1 MVLKDTKQLCV
12 LVIIDGWGIGP
23 AFKGNA
29 ITTAKLPHYDQ
40 IMKKYAHTTLK
51 AASKYVGLPPGQEG
65 NSEAG
70 HMNIGAGRIVEQ
82 DAVVISKSINNGTF
96 FRNPAFMGA
105 LAHTEKYHSDVHLV
119 GMITGNQSA
128 HSDPD
133 HLISLITLFNRKK
146 VRNVYLHLFT
156 DGRDA
161 PPYYAQKLFRSF
173 HGIFSKYATVA
184 TVMGRFYG
192 MDRKKEWSRTEMAY
206 NTMVLGQGI
215 KESSAEDAVLHAY
228 ARGESDEFI
237 KPAVIVNSDGQPKG
251 LIKNND
257 AVVFF
262 NLRSDRAR
270 QLCKP
275 FAQDNFS
282 QENKGSFK
290 PKNKPR
296 NLFLV
301 AMTDFGP
308 DMPKLMTAYPS
319 REIVDTLPMSLP
331 GYRQLAIA
339 ESEKFAHVTYFFN
352 GGYDHP
358 VSGEDREMVTSPN
371 VKHYEDEPQM
381 SLLQTTSRVV
391 EAVQKNQYD
400 FIVMNI
406 ANPDMI
412 AHTGKFWATVKA
424 CEYTDQALA
433 KITKAVLAKNGICI
447 ITADH
452 GNAEGVIDPKTGEPE
467 TEHSTNPVPFI
478 VVKSGTRP
486 KLRKNG
492 VLGDI
497 APTILELLHLEQPHD
512 MTGKSLIIH

>member
-1 MVLKDTKQLCV
+1 MASNDKKLCV
-12 LVIIDGWGIGP
+12 LVIMDGWGIGP
-23 AFKGNA
+23 AAKGNA
-29 ITTAKLPHYDQ
+29 ITTAKLPHYKQ
-40 IMKKYAHTTLK
+40 LVKKYSYTTLK
-51 AASKYVGLPPGQEG
+51 AASKSVGLPMGQEG

-70 HMNIGAGRIVEQ
+70 HMNIGAGRVVEQ

-105 LAHTEKYHSDVHLV
+105 LAHVQKYNSDVHLV

-161 PPYYAQKLFRSF
+161 PPYYAQKLFKSF
-173 HGIFSKYATVA
+173 HGVFNSYATVA

-192 MDRKKEWSRTEMAY
+192 MDRKKEWSRTQLAFDA
-206 NTMVLGQGI
+206 MVSGKGL
-215 KESSAEDAVLHAY
+215 KEKTAEEAVLHAY

-237 KPAVIVNSDGQPKG
+237 KPTIIVDEAGKPKG

-257 AVVFF
+257 AVIFF

-270 QLCKP
+270 QMCKP
-275 FAQDNFS
+275 FAQTDFY
-282 QENKGSFK
+282 QANKGSFK
-290 PKNKPR
+290 PTAKPK

-319 REIVDTLPMSLP
+319 REIVETLPMSLP

-358 VSGEDREMVTSPN
+358 VDGEVREMIPSPN
-371 VKHYEDEPQM
+371 LKHYEDEPLM
-381 SLLQTTSRVV
+381 SLDKTTARVV
-391 EAVQKNQYD
+391 TAIQKREFD

-406 ANPDMI
+406 ANADMI
-412 AHTGKFWATVKA
+412 AHSGKFWATVKA
-424 CEYTDQALA
+424 CEYTDDALG
-433 KITKAVLAKNGICI
+433 KITKAVLAKDGICI

-452 GNAEGVIDPKTGEPE
+452 GNAETVIDPKTGEPE

-478 VVKSGTRP
+478 VVKSGP
-486 KLRKNG
+486 KLKLRKNG
-492 VLGDI
+492 ILGDI
-497 APTILELLHLEQPHD
+497 APTILELLQLEKPHD
-512 MTGKSLIIH
+512 MTGKTLITH